1 MKEYDTFTLEELRC
15 ADYMANRKGPGT
27 GTTAPTNTGATG
39 LFGAAPNQTAP
50 ASGGLFGSPAA
61 TTQQNTLFGANQQQ
75 NKPLFGATGGTTGG
89 FGQPTSAFGQT
100 NSAFGTPNTATSGG
114 IFGAKPAPVG
124 FGAAATTASSGFG
137 FGGQTNTATNMFG
150 QNQQNTGFG
159 NKPFGAAQP
168 QTSQP
173 LFGASTG
180 GFGTTAAAPAFGA
193 TGTTGGFGQPQ
204 QQNSSIGLF
213 GQQNQAKP
221 AFGFGAAGASSFG
234 STATTNTGTS
244 SFSFGQNTNSFGAQQ
259 QKTPAFGQTATA
271 GFGGTTGGFG
281 TNTFGATQPAQNNMF
296 GATAAKPAFGAAG
309 TSFGT
314 GGTSFGGAATSFGGT
329 AGAFGATGAT
339 GGLFG
344 SNQAGQKPLFGG
356 STSFGGGSTG
366 FGGGAASTFNA
377 GGSNFS
383 AFNSQQPQNQQ
394 QNQPA
399 PQISLQSQLASLTG
413 NPYGDN
419 PLFKNL
425 LPDQHRREEMLKPT
439 NPVAQKA
446 VMSAAG
452 SGSGTTPYKVS
463 PHLKSAKVKAIQ
475 KNTGNKS
482 TIFEGLDE
490 DENPEIFVPRSSVK
504 KLVLKPKVT
513 ETPENSGLDMEKSSS
528 VQAALELEESLN
540 LPSIKPLKTVKTVQ
554 VEVHDESFSNFI
566 TKQASNSKPDETS
579 ILTPPESAD
588 TSQEYIEEPDE
599 PLPAGIKL
607 KRAGYYTIPSM
618 SELATMVD
626 LETGNLMV
634 ENFTIGRAGYGNIFF
649 PGLTNIKNMNFDDVV
664 FFRHKEVI
672 VYPDDDKKPDLGTG
686 LNKKAQVTL
695 DKVWPVDK
703 TSHSSVKSPEKL
715 NSMNYEEK
723 LQKACLKLGAR
734 FVEYRPE
741 TGSWVFKVDHF
752 SKYGL
757 DDSDEEEL
765 IEAKQKEQLQQT
777 KKLKTLQL
785 RENTGM

>member
-1 MKEYDTFTLEELRC
+1 MKEYDTITLEELRC
-15 ADYMANRKGPGT
+15 TDYMANHGFGEPTSAFGQT
-27 GTTAPTNTGATG
+27 NSAFATLNTAT
-39 LFGAAPNQTAP
+39 
-50 ASGGLFGSPAA
+50 SGGIFRAKPGGWTAA
-61 TTQQNTLFGANQQQ
+61 TTQQSTLFGANQQ
-75 NKPLFGATGGTTGG
+75 NKPLFGATSGTTGG
-89 FGQPTSAFGQT
+89 FGQPTSALGQT

-114 IFGAKPAPVG
+114 IFGAKPATG

-180 GFGTTAAAPAFGA
+180 GFGTTAAAPAFGT
-193 TGTTGGFGQPQ
+193 TGTTGGFGQPQQ

-234 STATTNTGTS
+234 STATTNTGAA
-244 SFSFGQNTNSFGAQQ
+244 FSFGQTTNTFGAQQ
-259 QKTPAFGQTATA
+259 QKPAAFGQTATT
-271 GFGGTTGGFG
+271 GFGATTGGFG
-281 TNTFGATQPAQNNMF
+281 TNTFGAAQPAQNNMF
-296 GATAAKPAFGAAG
+296 GSTAAKPAFGATG

-314 GGTSFGGAATSFGGT
+314 TSGSAFGSTGTSFGGTT
-329 AGAFGATGAT
+329 GAFGSTGTT

-356 STSFGGGSTG
+356 STSFGGGSTS
-366 FGGGAASTFNA
+366 FGGGAAGGAFNA

-383 AFNSQQPQNQQ
+383 FNSQQPQNQQ
-394 QNQPA
+394 QNQPT

-452 SGSGTTPYKVS
+452 SGGTTPYKVS

-513 ETPENSGLDMEKSSS
+513 ETPENSGLEMEKSSG
-528 VQAALELEESLN
+528 VAALELEESLN

-566 TKQASNSKPDETS
+566 TKQPSSKPDETS

-626 LETGNLMV
+626 PETGNLMV

-649 PGLTNIKNMNFDDVV
+649 PGLTNIKNMNFDDIV

-672 VYPDDDKKPDLGTG
+672 VYPDDSKKPDLGTG

>member
-1 MKEYDTFTLEELRC
+1 MKEYETQTLEELRC
-15 ADYMANRKGPGT
+15 ADYMAGRKGPGT
-27 GTTAPTNTGATG
+27 GTTATANTGGTG

-50 ASGGLFGSPAA
+50 ASGGLFGSTA
-61 TTQQNTLFGANQQQ
+61 TTQQNTLFGANNQQQ
-75 NKPLFGATGGTTGG
+75 NKPLFGSTAGTTGG

-100 NSAFGTPNTATSGG
+100 NSAFGAPNTATSGG
-114 IFGAKPAPVG
+114 IFGAKPAGTGG
-124 FGAAATTASSGFG
+124 FGAAATTTSSGFG
-137 FGGQTNTATNMFG
+137 FGGQTNTSTNMFG
-150 QNQQNTGFG
+150 QNQNTGFG

-173 LFGASTG
+173 LFGSSTG
-180 GFGTTAAAPAFGA
+180 GFGTTAAAPAFG
-193 TGTTGGFGQPQ
+193 TTGGTTGFGQP

-213 GQQNQAKP
+213 GNQQNQAKP
-221 AFGFGAAGASSFG
+221 AFGFGGTGGTTFG
-234 STATTNTGTS
+234 STAAATTTTP
-244 SFSFGQNTNSFGAQQ
+244 SFSFGQNTNTFGAQQ
-259 QKTPAFGQTATA
+259 KPPAFGATGTT

-281 TNTFGATQPAQNNMF
+281 TSTFGAAQPAQNNMF
-296 GATAAKPAFGAAG
+296 GSNAAKPAFGTG
-309 TSFGT
+309 TSFGTT
-314 GGTSFGGAATSFGGT
+314 GGTSFGGTGTSFGGT
-329 AGAFGATGAT
+329 TGGFGASTT

-344 SNQAGQKPLFGG
+344 NNQAGQKPLFGG
-356 STSFGGGSTG
+356 GSTSFGGVGSTS
-366 FGGGAASTFNA
+366 FGGTGGTSFNT
-377 GGSNFS
+377 GGTSFS
-383 AFNSQQPQNQQ
+383 LNQPQNQQ
-394 QNQPA
+394 QNQQA
-399 PQISLQSQLASLTG
+399 PQISLQSQLASLTS

-425 LPDQHRREEMLKPT
+425 LPDQNRREEMLKPT

-446 VMSAAG
+446 ALN
-452 SGSGTTPYKVS
+452 SGNTPYKVS

-482 TIFEGLDE
+482 AIFEGLDE

-504 KLVLKPKVT
+504 KLVLKPKIPT
-513 ETPENSGLDMEKSSS
+513 ETPEPVELDKSS
-528 VQAALELEESLN
+528 VPELEESLN
-540 LPSIKPLKTVKTVQ
+540 LPLKPLKTVKTVQ
-554 VEVHDESFSNFI
+554 VEVHDESFSNLI
-566 TKQASNSKPDETS
+566 TKPASKPDDTGS

-588 TSQEYIEEPDE
+588 TSQELIEESEE
-599 PLPAGIKL
+599 PQPAGIKL

-618 SELATMVD
+618 SELCTMVD
-626 LETGNLMV
+626 PETGNLTV

-649 PGLTNIKNMNFDDVV
+649 PGLTNIKNMNFDDIV

-672 VYPDDDKKPDLGTG
+672 VYPDDGKKPELGSG

-715 NSMNYEEK
+715 QTMNYEEK

-757 DDSDEEEL
+757 DDSDEDEEL
-765 IEAKQKEQLQQT
+765 ITKQKEVGQT

-785 RENTGM
+785 RSSENTGM